1 MLVVIVGFDALR
13 PDKIRERQESTL
25 IQFRRAGWS
34 GLPRQLTA
42 SKIDSFVRLRV
53 VFMCLFESEI

>member
-1 MLVVIVGFDALR
+1 MRQVLTDLA
-13 PDKIRERQESTL
+13 DQESTL

-53 VFMCLFESEI
+53 VLQKRCALRSGF

>member
-1 MLVVIVGFDALR
+1 MRQVLTDLA
-13 PDKIRERQESTL
+13 DQESTL